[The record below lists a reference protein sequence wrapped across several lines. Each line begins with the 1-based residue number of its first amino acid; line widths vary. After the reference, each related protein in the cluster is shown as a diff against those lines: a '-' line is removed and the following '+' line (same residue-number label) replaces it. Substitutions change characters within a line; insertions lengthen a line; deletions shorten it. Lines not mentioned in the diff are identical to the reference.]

1 MICGE
6 SLWMLRIHSISAI
19 VEIAIVKVLWYTLLN
34 STKINNIEGKSHEK
48 TFRAF
53 YSFTFLLSGC
63 SQSKSE
69 EISVNNP
76 YEIAKG
82 TSTLSYYDTENNI
95 SVDGFNI
102 VENNLQNFQD
112 KNDNIIV
119 NDDGTIR
126 CITVVNDKVKTFQS
140 ISVGDSTEKIEE
152 FFDNEYQNGNNYMV
166 LFAGGTEQDPA
177 NPDKEDN
184 WIWITY
190 FINDN
195 KVTSIQIY
203 DVKYGREMK

>member
-1 MICGE
+1 MKKHF
-6 SLWMLRIHSISAI
+6 LPF
-19 VEIAIVKVLWYTLLN
+19 IALL
-34 STKINNIEGKSHEK
+34 
-48 TFRAF
+48 
-53 YSFTFLLSGC
+53 FLLSGC

-69 EISVNNP
+69 EVSVNNP

-82 TSTLSYYDTENNI
+82 ANTLSYYDTEDSI

-126 CITVVNDKVKTFQS
+126 CITVVSDTVKTFQS
-140 ISVGDSTEKIEE
+140 ISVGDSTEKVEE
-152 FFDNEYQNGNNYMV
+152 SFDNEYQNGNNYMV
-166 LFAGGTEQDPA
+166 LFAGGTEQDLA

-190 FINDN
+190 YTDDEKI
-195 KVTSIQIY
+195 TSIQIY

>member
-1 MICGE
+1 MKKHF
-6 SLWMLRIHSISAI
+6 LPF
-19 VEIAIVKVLWYTLLN
+19 IALL
-34 STKINNIEGKSHEK
+34 
-48 TFRAF
+48 
-53 YSFTFLLSGC
+53 FLLSGC
-63 SQSKSE
+63 SQNRSE

-82 TSTLSYYDTENNI
+82 AITLSYYDTEDNI
-95 SVDGFNI
+95 SIDSFNI
-102 VENNLQNFQD
+102 IENNLQNFQD

-126 CITVVNDKVKTFQS
+126 CITVVSDTVKTFQS

-152 FFDNEYQNGNNYMV
+152 SFDNEYQNGNNYMV
-166 LFAGGTEQDPA
+166 LFDNDIEE
-177 NPDKEDN
+177 NPTNVDKEDS

-190 FINDN
+190 FIDDK

-203 DVKYGREMK
+203 DVKYGREAQ